1 MKKII
6 ALLLFFGLCL
16 GLALPSY
23 ASLDEGLEVYYAFD
37 APFDNNKILD
47 LSGNDRTGHIYGNV
61 QQAEGV
67 LGYAARF
74 DGNGD
79 YISWPTSG
87 QGVNI
92 GTGDFTVSFWFKTT
106 DTDGYMLDARKGSDY
121 EQGYYLIS
129 YNIPSERIY
138 FGLDS
143 TTGSSQA
150 HSSSSMADDSWH
162 MATGVRANT
171 ETILYIDGVE
181 VSRDTTSSSIDVDSP
196 RIYLGRRY
204 TPSTNWNYHYYDGL
218 IDDFRLY
225 SRALSADEVQELYN
239 MSQVPIPASIWL
251 MAGGL
256 FGLLGVRKRRK

>member
-47 LSGNDRTGHIYGNV
+47 SSGNNRTGFTYGDV
-61 QQAEGV
+61 QQAEGI
-67 LGYAARF
+67 LGYAAMF

-79 YISWPTSG
+79 YISGPSVG
-87 QGVNI
+87 L
-92 GTGDFTVSFWFKTT
+92 GTEDFTVSFWFKTT

-129 YNIPSERIY
+129 YNIPSEQIY

-171 ETILYIDGVE
+171 EIILYIDGVE
-181 VSRDTTSSSIDVDSP
+181 VDRDTTSSSIDVDSP
-196 RIYLGRRY
+196 PIYLGRRY
-204 TPSTNWNYHYYDGL
+204 TKSTNGSYHYYDGL

-225 SRALSADEVQELYN
+225 NRALSADEVQELYN

-256 FGLLGVRKRRK
+256 FGLVGVRKRRK